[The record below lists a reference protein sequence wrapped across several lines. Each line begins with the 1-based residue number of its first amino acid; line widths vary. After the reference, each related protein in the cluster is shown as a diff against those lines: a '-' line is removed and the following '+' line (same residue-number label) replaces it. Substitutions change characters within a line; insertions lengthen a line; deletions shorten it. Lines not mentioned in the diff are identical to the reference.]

1 MYANPVGNDQGV
13 NKPLAVLRSK
23 RWLAPIEGAD
33 VTPAHRRR
41 EAAGPAYIVLGGIS
55 FSHFLNDTMQSLIP
69 SVYPILK
76 ESYAL
81 DFAQI
86 GLITLAFQFTAS
98 LLQPVVGH
106 FTDKKAQ
113 PFSLAVGMGST
124 FFGLLLLSVA
134 HDMSSSWSRRH
145 WSGGFGGVS
154 SGIGAHRAAA
164 SGGRYGFAQS
174 VFQVG
179 GSLGSSMG
187 PVLAALIVVPFGQ
200 PSIAWFSS
208 IAFLAIV
215 ILWRIGIW
223 YRPQIA
229 ARKFAPVDPHPDA
242 PDSRR
247 VMIALAVLVALLFS
261 KQLYVSS
268 LSSYYIFYL
277 IDSSASR
284 PRRRKSISSSFS
296 PPTRWGFF
304 GGPLGDRFGRKIV
317 IWFSILG
324 ALPFTLALPYA
335 GLYAS
340 AVLTRVYRHHHLLDD
355 FLDHRVR
362 AGTGTAPLR
371 DDFRRL
377 LRCCI
382 RNRRPWRRR
391 ARQGRRPYRHRLRLP
406 GLLVPAGDRAARG
419 LSAEDAQSSPLT
431 RQSFAVSVN
440 HSLGIVATRAN
451 LCGGS
456 AACKFIWSAIGG
468 AETGSRAALMQ
479 NIEIANDLVARA
491 AHNSGGSAQ
500 RIINLKN

>member
-1 MYANPVGNDQGV
+1 M
-13 NKPLAVLRSK
+13 NKPVVVSEE
-23 RWLAPIEGAD
+23 APVTPVIVPD
-33 VTPAHRRR
+33 VTSDDVAKTS
-41 EAAGPAYIVLGGIS
+41 AAKSSAAKTAAVAGPAYIVLGGIS

-69 SVYPILK
+69 SVYPIFK

-106 FTDKKAQ
+106 FTDRKAQ

-134 HDMSSSWSRRH
+134 HRY
-145 WSGGFGGVS
+145 GV
-154 SGIGAHRAAA
+154 ILIAAALVGLGSAVFHPESARIARLA

-179 GSLGSSMG
+179 GNLGTSMG
-187 PVLAALIVVPFGQ
+187 PLLAALIVVPFGQ

-215 ILWRIGIW
+215 ILWRIGYW

-229 ARKFAPVDPHPDA
+229 ARKFAAIEPHPDA

-247 VMIALAVLVALLFS
+247 VKLALAVLVALLFS

-277 IDSSASR
+277 ID
-284 PRRRKSISSSFS
+284 KFS
-296 PPTRWGFF
+296 VSTQAAQLYLFLFLAANAVGVFF
-304 GGPLGDRFGRKIV
+304 GGPLGDRFGRKYV

-335 GLYAS
+335 GLYTS
-340 AVLTRVYRHHHLLDD
+340 AVLTVVIGLIISSATSSIIVFAQELMPHRFGMISGVFFGVAFGIGGLGAAVLGEVADHTGIAFVYQVCA
-355 FLDHRVR
+355 FLP
-362 AGTGTAPLR
+362 A
-371 DDFRRL
+371 
-377 LRCCI
+377 I
-382 RNRRPWRRR
+382 
-391 ARQGRRPYRHRLRLP
+391 
-406 GLLVPAGDRAARG
+406 GLL
-419 LSAEDAQSSPLT
+419 
-431 RQSFAVSVN
+431 AVF
-440 HSLGIVATRAN
+440 LPKMPKT
-451 LCGGS
+451 
-456 AACKFIWSAIGG
+456 
-468 AETGSRAALMQ
+468 
-479 NIEIANDLVARA
+479 
-491 AHNSGGSAQ
+491 AH
-500 RIINLKN
+500 